1 MTIKNKANI
10 PRYIYEQYQKYAP
23 GFKLDIFDDEDC
35 KEFLRREYDES
46 YVQKFEELE
55 TGAHKAD
62 LFRYAYLFKRG
73 GLYMDVKT
81 VLMRDLDKI
90 LDDFPT
96 KFVMVKT
103 VNAKQYDI
111 VNDNGSMYNGV
122 IYLPRKHLHQRT
134 VDGCHVRKAGVNHYN
149 RFITSAHTILMSYTL
164 DNHVNFGYIKTN
176 DSIADVFVLQ
186 EDFSNPVI
194 ATADSID
201 EANVA
206 LS

>member
-1 MTIKNKANI
+1 
-10 PRYIYEQYQKYAP
+10 
-23 GFKLDIFDDEDC
+23 
-35 KEFLRREYDES
+35 
-46 YVQKFEELE
+46 
-55 TGAHKAD
+55 
-62 LFRYAYLFKRG
+62 
-73 GLYMDVKT
+73 MDVKT

-122 IYLPRKHLHQRT
+122 IYTYPGNIYIKELLMDVMYGKP
-134 VDGCHVRKAGVNHYN
+134 VNHYN

-186 EDFSNPVI
+186 EDFFKPSHCNSRLDRRGKCSFIVK
-194 ATADSID
+194 
-201 EANVA
+201 ANTGEKLFMTRDVNYVPNYEFP
-206 LS
+206 SFDYSST